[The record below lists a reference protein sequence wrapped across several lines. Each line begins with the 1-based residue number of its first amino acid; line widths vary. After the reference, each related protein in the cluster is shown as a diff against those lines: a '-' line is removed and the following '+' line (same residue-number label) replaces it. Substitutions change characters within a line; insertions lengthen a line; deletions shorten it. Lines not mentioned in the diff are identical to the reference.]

1 MPCTKCEEGKYKW
14 GETGECKYD
23 SLDACESANH
33 KYKMQP
39 TPLGKKTYEEYAK
52 ELKEFNLSKVE
63 RIDLSS
69 LKELQK
75 QITGMKQGMK
85 WITGK
90 LDEGERYVKELNK
103 YRNFSLSIFADLK
116 KVEPKMHIKAQEILD
131 KFSKA
136 AKDLGVDIG
145 SVSEVKEIKKLIE
158 ETEQK
163 IKGTEKLFKKFRQ
176 AGLKD

>member
-1 MPCTKCEEGKYKW
+1 MKEQLLKLQEVFTKAKGVSVE
-14 GETGECKYD
+14 
-23 SLDACESANH
+23 
-33 KYKMQP
+33 
-39 TPLGKKTYEEYAK
+39 LG
-52 ELKEFNLSKVE
+52 
-63 RIDLSS
+63 S

-85 WITGK
+85 WIAGK

-131 KFSKA
+131 KFEKG

-163 IKGTEKLFKKFRQ
+163 IKDTEKLFKKFRQ